1 MLKRLIDYL
10 NKTITDEK
18 FFEPLEC
25 SDDEIAILRF
35 LIESFISSKNPIS
48 VNLLLESIFGGN
60 GYDYLAHLKEIRN
73 LHELG
78 YIELSYGA
86 IIERLPQNGTMSN
99 LEFLHANVDLSQQFL
114 YFIESNFVKKDFPT
128 IKEYK
133 DHFDYLKDSFELLF
147 YYQRRSFVSDCKKAK
162 FDQTIA
168 KLEEIIEK
176 KISLTKV
183 LLPLEAL
190 FKEYKLNKN
199 EKIIFLALLKEEYS
213 EQDQSFREQ
222 NSLLS
227 LISKDELER
236 IENRALLRDDGN
248 LISSGLIDYDEFFSG
263 IGNIK
268 KSFFINEE
276 IVDSLTTHPKKG
288 TKQNKKILLE
298 NSVKESEIFELLTP
312 TTTIDDVV
320 LPNEIKELL
329 KNVLKQLDKDVIKK
343 LNSWGIKARRG
354 IDAKIL
360 FYGPAGT
367 GKTMSALSLAKSL
380 KKPVLSF
387 DCSRILSKYVGES
400 EQNVR
405 KIFDDYKM
413 ICQKTATEPL
423 LLLNEADQFLSA
435 RLEMGSSS
443 SDKMHNQMQ
452 NIFLE
457 QIENFSGVLVAT
469 TNLLKSLDS
478 AFSRRFDYKI
488 EFKKPDFKERL
499 AIWQN
504 MINENMSFEEDFDL
518 EELAKFELTGAQ
530 IALCLKNTAIN
541 VAIRGDEVFR
551 LSDFKTEIQRELRS
565 SFEDEEKKVGLL

>member
-1 MLKRLIDYL
+1 MKRLIDYL

-25 SDDEIAILRF
+25 SNDEIVILRF
-35 LIESFISSKNPIS
+35 LIEGFISSKNPIS

-60 GYDYLAHLKEIRN
+60 GYGYLAHLKEIRN

-99 LEFLHANVDLSQQFL
+99 LEFLHANIDLSQQFL

-551 LSDFKTEIQRELRS
+551 LSDFKTEIKRELRS

>member
-1 MLKRLIDYL
+1 MKRLIDYL

-60 GYDYLAHLKEIRN
+60 GYGYLAHLKEIRN

-99 LEFLHANVDLSQQFL
+99 LEFLHANIDLSQQFL

-551 LSDFKTEIQRELRS
+551 LSDFKTEIKRELRS

>member
-1 MLKRLIDYL
+1 MKRLIDYL

-25 SDDEIAILRF
+25 SNDEIVILRF
-35 LIESFISSKNPIS
+35 LIEGFISSKNPIS

-60 GYDYLAHLKEIRN
+60 GYGYLAHLKEIRN

-99 LEFLHANVDLSQQFL
+99 LEFLHANIDLSQQFL

-435 RLEMGSSS
+435 RLEMGGSS

-504 MINENMSFEEDFDL
+504 MINENMSFEEDFNL
-518 EELAKFELTGAQ
+518 EELARFELTGAQ

-551 LSDFKTEIQRELRS
+551 LSDFKAEIKRELRS

>member
-1 MLKRLIDYL
+1 MKRLIDYL

-60 GYDYLAHLKEIRN
+60 GYGYLAHLKEIRN

-99 LEFLHANVDLSQQFL
+99 LEFLHANIDLSQQFL

-504 MINENMSFEEDFDL
+504 MINENMSFEEDFNL
-518 EELAKFELTGAQ
+518 EELARFELTGAQ

-541 VAIRGDEVFR
+541 VAIRGDDVFR
-551 LSDFKTEIQRELRS
+551 LSDFKAEIKRELRS

>member
-1 MLKRLIDYL
+1 MKRLIDYL

-518 EELAKFELTGAQ
+518 EELARFELTGAQ

-541 VAIRGDEVFR
+541 VAIRGDEVFK
-551 LSDFKTEIQRELRS
+551 LSDFKTEIKRELRS